1 MDYQKVNVCYFTFA
15 KSLYLQRTSSL
26 QYPNKIAWAPY
37 HVPWEIQAETR
48 ACRSHMHTLSLSRFS
63 LSKAPQEVMFLVV
76 GTCSELPLSTSLLK
90 DCWHSELCGRSTK
103 RSCPAFR
110 EDRRQ
115 WLTDTRLWKTIP
127 LPQEETSSVVE
138 FMLQSS
144 PRGQIQVSPCQG
156 HIHEGL
162 SSPSLLLFSHS
173 PSPSTASKHH
183 CHNNPWPRFCFWGTR
198 PNTVGFIRFFPEG
211 DWELNTEQQGFRSG
225 FRATLLNQEP
235 QREPPQ
241 GRECNNRTKS

>member
-1 MDYQKVNVCYFTFA
+1 MNVCYFTFA

-26 QYPNKIAWAPY
+26 QYLNEIAWALY
-37 HVPWEIQAETR
+37 HVPWEIQVQTR

-90 DCWHSELCGRSTK
+90 DCWHSGLCGHSTK

-144 PRGQIQVSPCQG
+144 PRGQIQVSPAKVTSMRGFPLLPCSG
-156 HIHEGL
+156 
-162 SSPSLLLFSHS
+162 SPTPLLQALPQNITVTTIPDPGS
-173 PSPSTASKHH
+173 AS
-183 CHNNPWPRFCFWGTR
+183 G
-198 PNTVGFIRFFPEG
+198 
-211 DWELNTEQQGFRSG
+211 
-225 FRATLLNQEP
+225 EP
-235 QREPPQ
+235 DLTQLDL
-241 GRECNNRTKS
+241 